1 MQSHNSWFSWAGL
14 RTTAGLI
21 LTACMLQ
28 ACSGNKLSDDKTIN
42 WTPEKLYAEAKDET
56 NSGRWAEAL
65 KLLERLES
73 RYPFGRFAQQA
84 QIDRAY
90 IHYRENEAGLAL
102 GAIDRFMRLHPNHSQ
117 MDYML
122 YLQGLINFNE
132 NQGFLANLGGQ
143 DLSERDLK
151 AARESFESFKQL
163 FTRYPNSK
171 YASEAETRMRY
182 LRNSMAAG
190 EVHIARYYYRRGA
203 YVASANRSQIAVQAY
218 QETPAIEEALFIM
231 MSSYERLGLTEQKD
245 ASKRVLERT
254 FPKSRYLTEG
264 LQIAEKSWWQVW
276 K

>member
-1 MQSHNSWFSWAGL
+1 
-14 RTTAGLI
+14 
-21 LTACMLQ
+21 MLFR
-28 ACSGNKLSDDKTIN
+28 S
-42 WTPEKLYAEAKDET
+42 
-56 NSGRWAEAL
+56 
-65 KLLERLES
+65 RLES

-90 IHYRENEAGLAL
+90 IHYRENENGLAL
-102 GAIDRFMRLHPNHSQ
+102 AAIDRFMRLHPNHAQ
-117 MDYML
+117 MDYMF

-132 NQGFLANLGGQ
+132 NQGFLSNLGGQ

-171 YASEAETRMRY
+171 YASEAESRMRY

-203 YVASANRSQIAVQAY
+203 YVASANRSQIAVQSY

-231 MSSYERLGLTEQKD
+231 MSSYDRLGLTEQKE

-254 FPKSRYLTEG
+254 FPNSRYLTEG
-264 LQIAEKSWWQVW
+264 LQLAERSWWQIW

>member
-1 MQSHNSWFSWAGL
+1 MS
-14 RTTAGLI
+14 
-21 LTACMLQ
+21 
-28 ACSGNKLSDDKTIN
+28 
-42 WTPEKLYAEAKDET
+42 
-56 NSGRWAEAL
+56 
-65 KLLERLES
+65 
-73 RYPFGRFAQQA
+73 
-84 QIDRAY
+84 
-90 IHYRENEAGLAL
+90 
-102 GAIDRFMRLHPNHSQ
+102 
-117 MDYML
+117 
-122 YLQGLINFNE
+122 
-132 NQGFLANLGGQ
+132 NLGGQ

-163 FTRYPNSK
+163 YTRYPNSK
-171 YASEAETRMRY
+171 YSTEAETRMRY

-231 MSSYERLGLTEQKD
+231 MSSYERLGLTEQKE

-264 LQIAEKSWWQVW
+264 LQFAEKSWWQVW